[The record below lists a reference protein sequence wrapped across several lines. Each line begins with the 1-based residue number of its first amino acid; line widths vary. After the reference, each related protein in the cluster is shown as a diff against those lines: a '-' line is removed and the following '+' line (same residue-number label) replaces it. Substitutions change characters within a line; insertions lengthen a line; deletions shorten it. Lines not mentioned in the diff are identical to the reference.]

1 MHECLYQSW
10 NDFAKSPRGQSCSC
24 TMRIVSTWKLSNQLV
39 LTKKQRKFL
48 STKAVNRLYFYL
60 CFYKI
65 VVPMDCRQ
73 NSLIS
78 VIQSC
83 ITSHHLSWNMMV
95 IETVFPTLR
104 IRLASKTVKF
114 LRGLNL
120 NPWMHRRITCIN
132 IKGFQKCHWAL
143 ISLSVILIWIHT
155 WLLQA
160 DKALKCHG
168 ARIVK
173 TLKPAW
179 ALFLNWMEGCF
190 VCWRAIRIFKIA
202 GILKG
207 KNELLFN
214 IMNHCWLN
222 YLNTWEDRVYKAKYM
237 IWFLIWLVLVNHMQE
252 VLVLALS
259 CEWGSLLINKTFIV
273 FIPNVSRL

>member
-48 STKAVNRLYFYL
+48 STKGVNRLYFYL

-83 ITSHHLSWNMMV
+83 ITSHHLRWKMMV
-95 IETVFPTLR
+95 VETVFSTLR
-104 IRLASKTVKF
+104 IRLESKTAKF

-120 NPWMHRRITCIN
+120 NPWMHKRITCIN

-179 ALFLNWMEGCF
+179 ALFLNWIEGCF

-202 GILKG
+202 VILKG
-207 KNELLFN
+207 KNELFLILWTTVGWTTLIHEN
-214 IMNHCWLN
+214 
-222 YLNTWEDRVYKAKYM
+222 M

-252 VLVLALS
+252 VLVLALP
-259 CEWGSLLINKTFIV
+259 CEWGSLLINKTFVV